1 MTSIHPLREKITKT
15 VHDLVFGGLMLVG
28 AVALCIF
35 KPRYIALI
43 VRGYIRAIR
52 RKRTGRP

>member
-1 MTSIHPLREKITKT
+1 MTSIHPLRERSTKT
-15 VHDLVFGGLMLVG
+15 VHDLAFAGLMLVG
-28 AVALCIF
+28 AVVLCIF

-52 RKRTGRP
+52 HKRTGRT